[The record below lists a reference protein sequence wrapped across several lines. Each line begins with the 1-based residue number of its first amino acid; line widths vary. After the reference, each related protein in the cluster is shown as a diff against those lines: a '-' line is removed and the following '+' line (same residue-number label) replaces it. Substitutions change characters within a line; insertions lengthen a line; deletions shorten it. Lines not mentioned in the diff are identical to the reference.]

1 MRQHGDYDCGTN
13 NPLVRGNQEQH
24 AGLDELRYLIVEF
37 QRAFPYFSSVE
48 WQLLDRAR
56 ARLSQL
62 EAEAR

>member
-1 MRQHGDYDCGTN
+1 
-13 NPLVRGNQEQH
+13 
-24 AGLDELRYLIVEF
+24 LIVEF